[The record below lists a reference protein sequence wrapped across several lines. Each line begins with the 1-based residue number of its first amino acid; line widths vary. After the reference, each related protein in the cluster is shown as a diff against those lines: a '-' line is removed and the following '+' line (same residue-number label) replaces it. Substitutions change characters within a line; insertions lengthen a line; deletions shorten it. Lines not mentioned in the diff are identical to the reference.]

1 MPGFKDL
8 KVGHKLLFGFSV
20 MILIAGGISL
30 HNFLV
35 LREMEEQHLSLFE
48 VALVHNTLTN
58 EAYAELLHHYR
69 RIYRHIVV
77 NTPEAY
83 TQLDIQTAENE
94 NRLTAALDKYR
105 RTSLPAEEAALL
117 AGIDQYWSEY
127 RDLKREVFQLSAA
140 NRKQE
145 AIALLETSVRPT
157 FKNMDATLV
166 ELIRYN
172 EAEGTA
178 SRARVQEIFHTER
191 DHLIE
196 ALLLLLTA
204 GGLFAWAITR
214 SIVAPLHRAVDINS
228 TLILQGS
235 KQLGLIDTIAD
246 GDYSQNLPSL
256 KELDLANDISRG
268 DETGD
273 LLRSALQLNRG
284 QVALNRSMAKMTHVL
299 RVTQETT
306 RRRDWIK
313 SGLNDANELLRGDK
327 NANQLADDLL
337 PFLASYLGA
346 TVGALY
352 LFDRLQGTLK
362 LATIWALPEDFRPK
376 SGLVLGEGILGQA
389 AKEQRQLCITDM
401 PVDYLPVTSAM
412 GSASTCM
419 VIAQPMVHN
428 EELFG
433 ALELG
438 SLHPLADDAL
448 DLLAQLAGNL
458 ALALKVAWSREQIGE
473 LLDQAQQQAEELR
486 VQQEELQQ
494 SNEELEERA
503 QLLEQQRE
511 QISAQNREIEL
522 TSEQLKNK
530 AVELERI
537 SAYKSEFLANMSH
550 ELRSPLN
557 SLLILSSLLQDNRE
571 GNLTEKQVKFAA
583 TINTAGKDLL
593 ALINDI
599 LDLSKVEA
607 GRMELHYE
615 PISVRELCTELQAL
629 SQPQFDAKTLQL
641 RITVADDAAAEID
654 TDRQRLQQILRNLL
668 SNACK
673 FTDEGEVLL
682 RVRALQ
688 PNEGGVRGAG
698 LAFEVRDTGIG
709 IAPDKQQMIF
719 EAFQQAD
726 GGTSRKYGGT
736 GLGLSIALQ
745 LARRMGG
752 NILLASTPGEGSIFT
767 VCLPLQATAARAAD
781 PATSSPSRAA
791 LPATLPITG
800 DVPALEELPQPLP
813 DDRATISP
821 DDRAILIIEDDL
833 RFAKILVEM
842 VRGRRFKVLAAAD
855 GENGIALADR
865 FQPSAILLDVMLP
878 HIDGWAVMRHLKD
891 NPRTRHIPVHF
902 ITCLDEER
910 KALGMG
916 AVGYV
921 RKPVTPEQLN
931 VVFGTIEQAVEQT
944 TKRLLIVE
952 DNEPEAM
959 AMVELLGERNV
970 EITVVSS
977 GQAAIDKLDRT
988 HFDCIV
994 LDLGLA
1000 DTTGFA
1006 LLEHLRGQPEL
1017 RRIPVII
1024 HSGQEISREDEHR
1037 LRRYTESIII
1047 KGTRSPDRLLNEV
1060 TLFLHLVES
1069 GLSPGKQKMIRLA
1082 LDQEAML
1089 AGKQILIV
1097 DDDMRNIF
1105 SLSHILAEKQ
1115 LAILEA
1121 ENGRE
1126 ALARL
1131 DEHPDTDLVLMDIMM
1146 PEMDGY
1152 EAMRAIRKDERF
1164 ARLPIIAMT
1173 AKALKGDQEKCLEA
1187 GASDYLSK
1195 PIDTDKL
1202 FSLLRVWLYPGET
1215 P

>member
-1 MPGFKDL
+1 MLGYRNLKIGNKLILGFAL
-8 KVGHKLLFGFSV
+8 
-20 MILIAGGISL
+20 MIILSAGTCFLGIKG
-30 HNFLV
+30 
-35 LREMEEQHLSLFE
+35 MEALELQLLSLYDT
-48 VALVHNTLTN
+48 TLLSTVYTN
-58 EAYAELLHHYR
+58 HAYAELVYHNR
-69 RIYRHIVV
+69 RELRHILAED
-77 NTPEAY
+77 PE
-83 TQLDIQTAENE
+83 TMTLVLNQTLENE
-94 NRLTAALDKYR
+94 RKLTEVLGKFQE
-105 RTSLPAEEAALL
+105 TELVPAETELL
-117 AGIDQYWSEY
+117 TRFNHYWPDY
-127 RDLKREVFQLSAA
+127 LKVKQEVFRLSAA
-140 NRKQE
+140 GKKKE
-145 AIALLETSVRPT
+145 ALALAESEGRPLFKELDRTLIALTQYNLKEGEERR
-157 FKNMDATLV
+157 TLAV
-166 ELIRYN
+166 DFFHN
-172 EAEGTA
+172 EQAK
-178 SRARVQEIFHTER
+178 
-191 DHLIE
+191 
-196 ALLLLLTA
+196 LLLVLILSTATGIFLT
-204 GGLFAWAITR
+204 WVITR
-214 SIVAPLHRAVDINS
+214 TVVDPLRQAIEINGRL
-228 TLILQGS
+228 TVQGNE
-235 KQLGLIDTIAD
+235 QLGLVETIAD
-246 GDYSQNLPSL
+246 GDYSQTLHPPKSL
-256 KELDLANDISRG
+256 ELSERELHD

-273 LLRSALQLNRG
+273 LLRSALHLNKG
-284 QVALNRSMAKMTHVL
+284 QVALSRSMAKMTKIL
-299 RVTQETT
+299 RETQETT
-306 RRRDWIK
+306 RRRDWLK
-313 SGLNDANELLRGDK
+313 TGLNDADSLLRGDK
-327 NANQLADDLL
+327 GAKQLADDLL
-337 PFLASYLGA
+337 PFLVSYLGA

-352 LFDRLQGTLK
+352 LFDKSQGSLTLA
-362 LATIWALPEDFRPK
+362 ATWALPENFRPK
-376 SGLVLGEGILGQA
+376 TSLSLGEGLLGQA
-389 AKEQRQLCITDM
+389 ARDQQRLCVTDM
-401 PVDYLPVTSAM
+401 PGSYLPVTSAL
-412 GSASTCM
+412 GSAPTCL
-419 VIAQPMVHN
+419 VVAQPLVHDD
-428 EELFG
+428 ELFG

-438 SLHPLADDAL
+438 SLHPLPDDAL
-448 DLLAQLAGNL
+448 ELLGQLADNL
-458 ALALKVAWSREQIGE
+458 ALALKVAWSREQIAE
-473 LLDQAQQQAEELR
+473 LLDQAQQQTEELR

-511 QISAQNREIEL
+511 QIGAQNREIEL
-522 TSEQLKNK
+522 TTEQLQRK
-530 AVELERI
+530 AAELERI

-607 GRMELHYE
+607 GHLELHYE
-615 PISVRELCTELQAL
+615 SVQVRELCTELQVL
-629 SQPQFDAKTLQL
+629 CQPQFDAKGLQL
-641 RITVADDAAAEID
+641 RITTADNAAAAID

-682 RVRALQ
+682 HIRSLQ
-688 PNEGGVRGAG
+688 PNEGGVKGAG

-709 IAPDKQQMIF
+709 VPPEKQQMIF

-726 GGTSRKYGGT
+726 GSTSRKYGGT

-745 LARRMGG
+745 LTRRMGG
-752 NILLASTPGEGSIFT
+752 NIQLASTPGEGSLFT
-767 VCLPLQATAARAAD
+767 VCLPLQA
-781 PATSSPSRAA
+781 PAKKAV
-791 LPATLPITG
+791 ITG
-800 DVPALEELPQPLP
+800 TPAPLLRAIEPRITSEVPALDELPQPIA
-813 DDRATISP
+813 DDRTGLGA

-833 RFAKILVEM
+833 RFARILVEM
-842 VRGRRFKVLAAAD
+842 VRARHFKVLVAAD

-902 ITCLDEER
+902 ITCLDEEH

-921 RKPVTPEQLN
+921 RKPVTAEQLQA
-931 VVFGTIEQAVEQT
+931 VFGTIEQAVEQT
-944 TKRLLIVE
+944 IKRLLIVE
-952 DNEPEAM
+952 DNEHEAT

-970 EITVVSS
+970 DITVVPS
-977 GQAAIDKLDRT
+977 GQAAIEKLEGA
-988 HFDCIV
+988 HYDCIV

-1000 DTTGFA
+1000 DTNGFA
-1006 LLEHLRGQPEL
+1006 LLEHLRSRQEL
-1017 RRIPVII
+1017 HRIPVII
-1024 HSGQEISREDEHR
+1024 HSGQEISREDELR

-1089 AGKQILIV
+1089 AGKQVLVV

-1115 LAILEA
+1115 LIIREA
-1121 ENGRE
+1121 ENGKE

-1131 DEHPDTDLVLMDIMM
+1131 NEYPDTDLVLMDIMM

-1152 EAMRAIRKDERF
+1152 EAMRAIRQDERF

-1173 AKALKGDQEKCLEA
+1173 AKALKGDQEKCLAA

-1202 FSLLRVWLYPGET
+1202 FSLLRVWLYQGADV
-1215 P
+1215 